1 MMQAIAF
8 AIYSTDSLFTKDS
21 RLAKIPWMAQ
31 IRKCKVLTSDQ
42 GDFFAS
48 DGNSHLCAFSICSF
62 FDCSEL

>member
-1 MMQAIAF
+1 MTQAIAF
-8 AIYSTDSLFTKDS
+8 AIYSTGSLLTKHS

-31 IRKCKVLTSDQ
+31 TRKCKILTSDQ

-48 DGNSHLCAFSICSF
+48 EGNSHLCAFSICCF